1 MKDDKSFYKNLIIAT
16 ILSTLLITMWNG
28 LTKNPEENQE
38 TKIIEQEENQIILQP
53 EITEETQTTKQ
64 KEIVPINSKPKIE
77 QQADSIK
84 INTRKLQ
91 GEISLR
97 GLTFNKLILQTY
109 YQDLKKIEKIVLLDE
124 QENGNSYIVDFG
136 WISQDKNIETP
147 TSNTIWN
154 SKNKELTATTPA
166 ILDWTNNQGLKFQII
181 LSIDENYMFNIQQ
194 SVTNSTGKSVVLI
207 PYGRISKT
215 IKELE
220 KAIFI
225 LHEGAIG
232 VFDNQLEEITY
243 KNLAKKDYKF
253 ENNTNWFGI
262 TDKYWLTAIIPD
274 KNHSFITKFSYKNNK
289 YKTEFIGKNIT
300 IYNDQTINLNNYF
313 FAGAKELNILDKY
326 SKDLNI
332 PLFDRAVDFG
342 WYYFLTKPIYILLKL
357 FYNLIGNFGVAIL
370 ILTLIVKIL
379 TYPLSKKSFVSM
391 AKMKTVQPKVSA
403 LKKEYPNDKSKLNK
417 EIMKLYQKEKV
428 NPMSGCLPMFI
439 QIPIF
444 FSLYKVLYV
453 TLDMRHAPFFAFIK
467 DLSAPDPTNILN
479 LFGLLSF
486 ETSASFHIGLLPILM
501 SVTIYLQQKLN
512 TQVTDNET
520 AKAMT
525 KYMPII
531 FLFLFINFPAGLL
544 IYWIFSNIITIVQQF
559 LINKKIK

>member
-1 MKDDKSFYKNLIIAT
+1 
-16 ILSTLLITMWNG
+16 
-28 LTKNPEENQE
+28 
-38 TKIIEQEENQIILQP
+38 
-53 EITEETQTTKQ
+53 
-64 KEIVPINSKPKIE
+64 
-77 QQADSIK
+77 
-84 INTRKLQ
+84 
-91 GEISLR
+91 
-97 GLTFNKLILQTY
+97 
-109 YQDLKKIEKIVLLDE
+109 
-124 QENGNSYIVDFG
+124 
-136 WISQDKNIETP
+136 
-147 TSNTIWN
+147 
-154 SKNKELTATTPA
+154 
-166 ILDWTNNQGLKFQII
+166 
-181 LSIDENYMFNIQQ
+181 
-194 SVTNSTGKSVVLI
+194 
-207 PYGRISKT
+207 
-215 IKELE
+215 
-220 KAIFI
+220 
-225 LHEGAIG
+225 
-232 VFDNQLEEITY
+232 
-243 KNLAKKDYKF
+243 
-253 ENNTNWFGI
+253 
-262 TDKYWLTAIIPD
+262 
-274 KNHSFITKFSYKNNK
+274 
-289 YKTEFIGKNIT
+289 
-300 IYNDQTINLNNYF
+300 
-313 FAGAKELNILDKY
+313 
-326 SKDLNI
+326 
-332 PLFDRAVDFG
+332 
-342 WYYFLTKPIYILLKL
+342 
-357 FYNLIGNFGVAIL
+357 
-370 ILTLIVKIL
+370 
-379 TYPLSKKSFVSM
+379 M